1 MLDAFALGTSV
12 IVDKVHGL
20 FIILVIDVRR
30 QVVVE
35 TLLVEVLTR
44 LRVGLLLLGHKLLRR
59 FISEIQVL
67 NVDWF
72 RLKSYAVHVYHD
84 SVFII

>member
-1 MLDAFALGTSV
+1 MNE
-12 IVDKVHGL
+12 VDGL
-20 FIILVIDVRR
+20 LVILVIDVGG

-44 LRVGLLLLGHKLLRR
+44 LRVGLLLLGYQLLRG

-72 RLKSYAVHVYHD
+72 SLKSYAVHVEHD

>member
-1 MLDAFALGTSV
+1 MNK
-12 IVDKVHGL
+12 VDGL
-20 FIILVIDVRR
+20 FVILVIDVRR

-35 TLLVEVLTR
+35 TLLVEILPC
-44 LRVGLLLLGHKLLRR
+44 LCVGLLLLGYKLLRG